1 LYFISLQISLIPIEA
16 LLRGMREGTRSS
28 EMREKMATIQCEN
41 DQISKQIFGKTAGVI
56 DYNILLFD
64 LISF

>member
-1 LYFISLQISLIPIEA
+1 MEA
-16 LLRGMREGTRSS
+16 LLRGMREGTCSLK
-28 EMREKMATIQCEN
+28 MHEKMVTIQCEN
-41 DQISKQIFGKTAGVI
+41 DQISKPIFGNTAGVI